1 MKLHPL
7 SLPLRALPRGVN
19 GAAMGFFLSIVVT
32 EVGIVSLGSLAPAVT
47 LAVLG
52 FVFGAGYEV
61 VYYRRFEYDVTADTF
76 DIGSGVI
83 SRREREIPLR
93 RIQNVDIS
101 RGIVQRALS
110 IAAIDV
116 ETAGGGE
123 TEASLRYV
131 GYDEAKRLQRDLRR
145 GAREDS
151 DEDGRGAR
159 TEDTTDADAAAADA
173 ATADAA
179 EPRRRDEPEELLFAL
194 SPRNLAILG
203 LVAPD
208 LRALLPVLFF
218 AVPTVGISI
227 PDLLAETG
235 AFTVGPRGAALAI
248 VSWIGTAAVTAARY
262 YDFRLTRIGDE
273 LRYER
278 GLLSRYDG
286 SIPIGKIQQ
295 IDVRENVLMRRVG
308 YASLAIETA
317 GYTPGEGP
325 SGGSEAAIPL
335 AGRARVLSLA
345 RSIEGFEFDEPEFT
359 RPPRRARRRYAVRYA
374 LALGLLAGVLWI
386 ANIFLDVSLLR
397 YWYAPLV
404 AIVLAPIGGHYKWL
418 HRGYDVGSRHVQTR
432 NGFWRRSIAVVPAY
446 RVQTVIQTATPF
458 QRWRSLA
465 TVAIDTAGSLS
476 VTDRGAR
483 AVDFDANEATELRE
497 RVRRGLQA
505 SLTARRKPL
514 STSTPSGDT
523 PLGRVSTNE
532 DRDEVG

>member
-7 SLPLRALPRGVN
+7 SLPLRA
-19 GAAMGFFLSIVVT
+19 
-32 EVGIVSLGSLAPAVT
+32 VSRAIQTGSMLFGGSLVVGSVT
-47 LAVLG
+47 PLTGPVLI
-52 FVFGAGYEV
+52 FGSVLLGALVGVAYEF
-61 VYYRRFEYDVTADTF
+61 VYYRRFDYEVTADTF

-110 IAAIDV
+110 IAVVDV

-145 GAREDS
+145 GAREERGETGGEAS
-151 DEDGRGAR
+151 TEDG
-159 TEDTTDADAAAADA
+159 TTKTPAGEN
-173 ATADAA
+173 AA
-179 EPRRRDEPEELLFAL
+179 EPRHHDEPEELLFAL
-194 SPRNLAILG
+194 SPRNLVVLG

-248 VSWIGTAAVTAARY
+248 VSWVGTAAVTAARY

-286 SIPIGKIQQ
+286 SIPIEKIQQ
-295 IDVRENVLMRRVG
+295 IDVRENVLMRQVG

-335 AGRARVLSLA
+335 AGRARVLELA
-345 RSIEGFEFDEPEFT
+345 RSIEGFDFEEPDFT

-374 LALGLLAGVLWI
+374 LAFGLLAGVLWI
-386 ANIFLDVSLLR
+386 ANTFLDVSLLR
-397 YWYAPLV
+397 YWYAPLA
-404 AIVLAPIGGHYKWL
+404 AIVLMPVAGHYKWL

-483 AVDFDANEATELRE
+483 AVDFDASEATELRE

-505 SLTARRKPL
+505 SLTARRNPHP
-514 STSTPSGDT
+514 TSNPSGNA

-532 DRDEVG
+532 DRDDSG

>member
-1 MKLHPL
+1 MRLHPL
-7 SLPLRALPRGVN
+7 SLPFRALSRAVQAGSVLFGVSLAVGSFTPLTGPVLVFGSFLVGAIV
-19 GAAMGFFLSIVVT
+19 GAA
-32 EVGIVSLGSLAPAVT
+32 
-47 LAVLG
+47 
-52 FVFGAGYEV
+52 YEV
-61 VYYRRFEYDVTADTF
+61 AYYRRFEYALTADTF
-76 DIGSGVI
+76 DIGSGVL

-101 RGIVQRALS
+101 RGAVQRLLS
-110 IAAIDV
+110 IAVVDV
-116 ETAGGGE
+116 ETGGGGE

-131 GYDEAKRLQRDLRR
+131 GYGEAKRLQRDLRR

-151 DEDGRGAR
+151 DGGEGRAG
-159 TEDTTDADAAAADA
+159 TEDATDADT
-173 ATADAA
+173 ATEDAA

-194 SPRNLAILG
+194 SPRNLVLLG

-262 YDFRLTRIGDE
+262 YDFRLSRVGDE

-278 GLLSRYDG
+278 GLLGRYDG
-286 SIPIGKIQQ
+286 SIPIAKIQQ

-335 AGRARVLSLA
+335 AGRARVLELA
-345 RSIEGFEFDEPEFT
+345 RSIEGFEFDEPEFA

-374 LALGLLAGVLWI
+374 LALGLIAGGLWI
-386 ANIFLDVSLLR
+386 ANALLDVALLR
-397 YWYAPLV
+397 YWYAPLA
-404 AIVLAPIGGHYKWL
+404 AIALAPVAGHYKWL
-418 HRGYDVGSRHVQTR
+418 HRGYDVGGEHVLTR

-483 AVDFDANEATELRE
+483 AVDFDASEATTLRE
-497 RVRRGLQA
+497 TVRRGLRRSLVA
-505 SLTARRKPL
+505 RRNPLTAAE
-514 STSTPSGDT
+514 PSGDAS
-523 PLGRVSTNE
+523 LEEASTSE
-532 DRDEVG
+532 DQRHTG

>member
-1 MKLHPL
+1 MRLHPL
-7 SLPLRALPRGVN
+7 SLPLRAIPRGANGGVLGLFLSFAVEQAGIVPAGSFVTGTVLFVAGFAF
-19 GAAMGFFLSIVVT
+19 GAA
-32 EVGIVSLGSLAPAVT
+32 
-47 LAVLG
+47 
-52 FVFGAGYEV
+52 YETA
-61 VYYRRFEYDVTADTF
+61 YYRRFEYELTADTF
-76 DIGSGVI
+76 DIGSGVL

-101 RGIVQRALS
+101 RGVVQRAVG
-110 IAAIDV
+110 IAVIDV

-145 GAREDS
+145 GAREDGDGDGERAS
-151 DEDGRGAR
+151 VEDATDEE
-159 TEDTTDADAAAADA
+159 TPTTAKPRDRAD
-173 ATADAA
+173 
-179 EPRRRDEPEELLFAL
+179 REELLFAL
-194 SPRNLAILG
+194 SPRNLVLLG

-227 PDLLAETG
+227 PALLAETG
-235 AFTVGPRGAALAI
+235 AFAVGPRGAALAI

-262 YDFRLTRIGDE
+262 YDFRLTRVGDE

-278 GLLSRYDG
+278 GLFGRYDG

-295 IDVRENVLMRRVG
+295 VDVRENAPMRRVG
-308 YASLAIETA
+308 YASLAVETA
-317 GYTPGEGP
+317 GYAGGDGP

-335 AGRARVLSLA
+335 AGRERVVALA
-345 RSIEGFEFDEPEFT
+345 HSIDGFDFDEPEFA

-374 LALGLLAGVLWI
+374 LALGLVAGGLWV
-386 ANIFLDVSLLR
+386 ANTLFDASLLR
-397 YWYAPLV
+397 YWYAPLAAV
-404 AIVLAPIGGHYKWL
+404 VLAPVAGHYKWL
-418 HRGYDVGSRHVQTR
+418 HRGYDVGGEHVLTR

-483 AVDFDANEATELRE
+483 AVDFDASEAADLRE
-497 RVRRGLQA
+497 TVRQGLRA
-505 SLTARRKPL
+505 SLAARRNPL
-514 STSTPSGDT
+514 TPDESFGNVLLTSE
-523 PLGRVSTNE
+523 RTNE
-532 DRDEVG
+532 NRDDTG